1 MAETRRIFL
10 RGGEIFYASS
20 TGGAGS
26 PGAQLEQAVTEC
38 REALAAEGL
47 SASDLALVRLWM
59 NDRDSAAQLDSVRD
73 SLLRKAHRAASS
85 SFFSRNRMA
94 KDGVVAVEFYAV
106 LPRDPSSRRIVD
118 FDPPRRYAH
127 YLCVDDWLFLSGMA
141 EEGETMDL
149 QFDRAFA
156 QVQASL
162 DAEGLTWDHVCS
174 ATLFLQKGQAS
185 PEWMLDRFRWAA
197 PIQPAVVTFEMVDEL
212 ANTPKHLEIEVIARR
227 S

>member
-20 TGGAGS
+20 TVGAGS
-26 PGAQLEQAVTEC
+26 PGAQLDQAVTEC

-106 LPRDPSSRRIVD
+106 RPRDPSSRRIVD

-149 QFDRAFA
+149 QFDRAFT
-156 QVQASL
+156 QVQARL
-162 DAEGLTWDHVCS
+162 DAEG
-174 ATLFLQKGQAS
+174 
-185 PEWMLDRFRWAA
+185 
-197 PIQPAVVTFEMVDEL
+197 
-212 ANTPKHLEIEVIARR
+212 
-227 S
+227 